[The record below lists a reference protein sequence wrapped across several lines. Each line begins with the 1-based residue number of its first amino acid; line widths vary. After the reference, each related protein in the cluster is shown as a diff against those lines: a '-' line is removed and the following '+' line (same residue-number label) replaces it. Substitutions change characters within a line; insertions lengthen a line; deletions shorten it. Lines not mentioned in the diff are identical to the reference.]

1 MKAVIQRV
9 NSAKL
14 FINNALYSEISKG
27 ALILVCV
34 TKSDNEESIN
44 NFLNYLQQ
52 IKLFENSNS
61 QLAESIVSRNY
72 SILLVSQFTLSGRL
86 ISNEWDFSDSAKMN
100 DAKKIYEKL
109 VLALNERCQNKI
121 ATGIFGEFMNIV
133 SENYGPV
140 TFIYEE

>member
-1 MKAVIQRV
+1 MKAIIQRV
-9 NSAKL
+9 NNAKL
-14 FINNALYSEISKG
+14 FIKNELYSEISKG
-27 ALILVCV
+27 ALILVCI
-34 TKSDNEESIN
+34 TKSDNEESIS

-86 ISNEWDFSDSAKMN
+86 INNEWDFSNSAKMN
-100 DAKKIYEKL
+100 AAKKIYEKL
-109 VLALNERCQNKI
+109 VFALNECYPNKI
-121 ATGIFGEFMNIV
+121 ATGIFGEFMNID

>member
-14 FINNALYSEISKG
+14 FIKNELYSEISKG
-27 ALILVCV
+27 ALILVCI
-34 TKSDNEESIN
+34 TKSDNEESID
-44 NFLNYLQQ
+44 NFLNYLQE

-61 QLAESIVSRNY
+61 QLAESIANRNY
-72 SILLVSQFTLSGRL
+72 SILLVSQFTLSGKFVD
-86 ISNEWDFSDSAKMN
+86 NEWDFSNSAKMN
-100 DAKKIYEKL
+100 NAKRIYEKL
-109 VLALNERCQNKI
+109 VSALNEYYPNKV